1 MRHYDDR
8 ISNIFSYKQDLLTRK
23 LKGIVHG
30 KFEPIF
36 KDERSEQKLQK
47 KKKIMML
54 RLNSKASVM

>member
-36 KDERSEQKLQK
+36 KDERSEQKL
-47 KKKIMML
+47 
-54 RLNSKASVM
+54 